1 MIVVLSYISFLFILL
16 FIITYISSKSNLY
29 KHYFSVSVEKPITY
43 EKVNSGNGSSGGASS
58 SNEMQIK
65 ELWKQDDVT
74 NKIGAKGNLGVF
86 MHKNKE
92 IFAFIGTD
100 LNGVKD
106 KNNEMK
112 LGDKTPY
119 HFGLRW
125 DSDIVDTFNIQLT
138 AAHRRG
144 GKDIAWEEKQKIN
157 ADNKDKVHKHNGIK
171 EAIEKHLT
179 SKGKKVELRGD
190 LNYKLKIKED
200 NGNTTLT
207 HEPEV
212 KLGAT
217 IKPTTKLSLI
227 SDNSNK
233 VTIEHKTSSIN
244 NLEKINNDF
253 KTSNKIKL
261 NVTKGLDLHTLAEY
275 KLGANLKASNGDDKY
290 NHALL
295 TGAGLS
301 LKKEIEEVNIESTI
315 DLRYLFDTKHKENQK
330 PEDLRHQGFVW
341 TENKVSYEIND
352 NNKIE
357 GKVNLYNQVH
367 FHTDKDHKVA
377 TNGKDLYDVFLASKP
392 ITYEKVNSGNG
403 SSGGASSSNEM
414 QIKELWKQD
423 DVTNKIGAKGNLG
436 VFMHKNKEIFAFIG
450 TDLNGVKD
458 KNNEMKLGDKTPYHF
473 GLRWDA
479 DIVDTFNIQL
489 TAAHRRGG
497 KDIAWEEKQKINAD
511 NKDKVHKHNGIKE
524 AIEKHLT
531 SKGKKV
537 KIGKEQGYKLGEEHM
552 LMLNMD

>member
-43 EKVNSGNGSSGGASS
+43 EKVNSGNGSSGGSSS

-65 ELWKQDDVT
+65 DLWKQDDVT

-106 KNNEMK
+106 KNEMK

-125 DSDIVDTFNIQLT
+125 DADIVDTFNIQLT

-144 GKDIAWEEKQKIN
+144 GDGIAWEKKKNLNEEDK
-157 ADNKDKVHKHNGIK
+157 KVHKHNGIK

-190 LNYKLKIKED
+190 LNYKLKIKEENND
-200 NGNTTLT
+200 TIST

-233 VTIEHKTSSIN
+233 VTIEHKVNEEVSK
-244 NLEKINNDF
+244 LNNDF
-253 KTSNKIKL
+253 KT
-261 NVTKGLDLHTLAEY
+261 
-275 KLGANLKASNGDDKY
+275 
-290 NHALL
+290 
-295 TGAGLS
+295 
-301 LKKEIEEVNIESTI
+301 
-315 DLRYLFDTKHKENQK
+315 
-330 PEDLRHQGFVW
+330 
-341 TENKVSYEIND
+341 
-352 NNKIE
+352 
-357 GKVNLYNQVH
+357 
-367 FHTDKDHKVA
+367 
-377 TNGKDLYDVFLASKP
+377 
-392 ITYEKVNSGNG
+392 
-403 SSGGASSSNEM
+403 
-414 QIKELWKQD
+414 
-423 DVTNKIGAKGNLG
+423 
-436 VFMHKNKEIFAFIG
+436 
-450 TDLNGVKD
+450 
-458 KNNEMKLGDKTPYHF
+458 
-473 GLRWDA
+473 
-479 DIVDTFNIQL
+479 
-489 TAAHRRGG
+489 
-497 KDIAWEEKQKINAD
+497 
-511 NKDKVHKHNGIKE
+511 
-524 AIEKHLT
+524 
-531 SKGKKV
+531 
-537 KIGKEQGYKLGEEHM
+537 
-552 LMLNMD
+552 

>member
-1 MIVVLSYISFLFILL
+1 MLL
-16 FIITYISSKSNLY
+16 FNFELKSILKGTKRETKVELLNNGEY
-29 KHYFSVSVEKPITY
+29 KGK
-43 EKVNSGNGSSGGASS
+43 
-58 SNEMQIK
+58 
-65 ELWKQDDVT
+65 
-74 NKIGAKGNLGVF
+74 
-86 MHKNKE
+86 
-92 IFAFIGTD
+92 
-100 LNGVKD
+100 
-106 KNNEMK
+106 
-112 LGDKTPY
+112 
-119 HFGLRW
+119 
-125 DSDIVDTFNIQLT
+125 IVD
-138 AAHRRG
+138 
-144 GKDIAWEEKQKIN
+144 
-157 ADNKDKVHKHNGIK
+157 
-171 EAIEKHLT
+171 
-179 SKGKKVELRGD
+179 LRGD
-190 LNYKLKIKED
+190 LNYKLKIKEE
-200 NGNTTLT
+200 NGDTTLT

-217 IKPTTKLSLI
+217 IKPTTKLFLI

-233 VTIEHKTSSIN
+233 VTIEHKVNEEVSK
-244 NLEKINNDF
+244 LNNDF

-275 KLGANLKASNGDDKY
+275 KLGANLKATNGDKEY

-377 TNGKDLYDVFLASKP
+377 NGKDLYDVFLASKP

-403 SSGGASSSNEM
+403 GSGGASSSNEM
-414 QIKELWKQD
+414 QIKDLWKQD

-450 TDLNGVKD
+450 TDLNGVKANKD
-458 KNNEMKLGDKTPYHF
+458 EMKLGDKTPYHF
-473 GLRWDA
+473 GLRWDS

-497 KDIAWEEKQKINAD
+497 KDIAYEEKKKITSDD
-511 NKDKVHKHNGIKE
+511 NSPDKVHKHNGIKE

-537 KIGKEQGYKLGEEHM
+537 KIGKEQGYKLGEEHTF
-552 LMLNMD
+552 LLS